1 MDKLQ
6 RATDYLAHNTA
17 LRGAL
22 DIPTDAH
29 LLPQFLGHGE
39 HNDNFVFTDPAT
51 NARYVLR
58 INVVSQPFHTNQV
71 AYEFAALCALQ
82 QSECTPTPRYLD
94 DSKELIDTGV
104 LVTDFCEGDE
114 LDLDDLR
121 DGDLGRTAQI
131 MADVHAVTVD
141 DKCPLFRPQNPLRT
155 LFEEC
160 LQRFEVYHNSAYEDA
175 RITAWAKRFIAA
187 AEPATQTDP
196 PADICTHIINTETLP
211 SHFLLPRQNTGHE
224 AEKETADTADTAD
237 PSAGSPAGFFVDWER
252 PLIGEVAQDVAYFTS
267 PTTSF
272 WDSNYLFTP
281 TERHDFVEN
290 YWACVGGRFTD
301 NSFEER
307 FKAWLMMTA
316 LRSTAWCCKALIPYH
331 EDPEQLTDKARGKLP
346 IYLSDEFMEMLA
358 TDCFDL

>member
-6 RATDYLAHNTA
+6 RATDYLARNTA
-17 LRGAL
+17 LRKAL
-22 DIPTDAH
+22 DIPTDAR

-51 NARYVLR
+51 NRRFVLR

-82 QSECTPTPRYLD
+82 QSGCTPTPRYLD
-94 DSKELIDTGV
+94 DTKDLIDAGV
-104 LVTDFCEGDE
+104 LVTDFCAGVE
-114 LDLDDLR
+114 LDLDDLHI
-121 DGDLGRTAQI
+121 GDLERAAQI
-131 MADVHAVTVD
+131 MADVHAVPPD
-141 DKCPLFRPQNPLRT
+141 NECPLFRPQNPLRT

-160 LQRFEVYHNSAYEDA
+160 LQRFETYLNSDYENA
-175 RITAWAKRFIAA
+175 RITAWTQRFIAA
-187 AEPATQTDP
+187 AEPATQTNP
-196 PADICTHIINTETLP
+196 PADVCTHIINTETLP
-211 SHFLLPRQNTGHE
+211 SHFLLPRQNTDN
-224 AEKETADTADTAD
+224 ETEEDTANTAN
-237 PSAGSPAGFFVDWER
+237 PPAGSPAGFFVDWER

-281 TERHDFVEN
+281 AARHNFVEH
-290 YWACVGGRFTD
+290 YWACVDGRFTD
-301 NSFEER
+301 SSFEER
-307 FKAWLMMTA
+307 FDAWLMMTA
-316 LRSTAWCCKALIPYH
+316 LRSTTWCCKALIPYH
-331 EDPEQLTDKARGKLP
+331 EDPEQLSVKAREKLP